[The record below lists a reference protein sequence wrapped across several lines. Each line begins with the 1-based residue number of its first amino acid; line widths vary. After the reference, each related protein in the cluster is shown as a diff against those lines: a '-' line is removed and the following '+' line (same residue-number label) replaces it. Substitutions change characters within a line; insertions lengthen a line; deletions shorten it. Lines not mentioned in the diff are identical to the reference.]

1 MTAKPPGPGATDA
14 RHLDPTGVDGA
25 TGDQANPWRTL
36 SFALQQLAPNQA
48 LYVHAGDYDGGVTS
62 PLDGPLWIIGEPGAR
77 IIDPPTLGVAP
88 LLTLK
93 NRSWVVR
100 DLEFVATVNGAIPLL
115 LRGATDTLVI
125 GVQIQNF
132 HAGAGI
138 VVRNSNDCGVIDC
151 TISGEQ
157 AWPRAGQ
164 LQEAHGLLIGSGSH
178 RVAIAG
184 CRSSNNRGDSIQI
197 QDEADNYNVKDPQ
210 RPPPDPPR
218 DIIVQDCILFESSVG
233 GPAIGENGVDVKS
246 CERVVIVGNEIY
258 GFRSNTTFP
267 NESRWGDAIVI
278 QCDADK
284 VIVEKNRIRDCGRA
298 ASVGATGIGA
308 GTHGVGK
315 VIFRFNRIYDM
326 KLQPGVG
333 LNTSGSGIRCSPAR
347 QIEIYHNTF
356 HALQYQQNIT
366 TGVAIRLGD
375 DGTVTRAVVLN
386 NIVSVAG
393 IALTV
398 NDVGRLGSRSNIYHA
413 ASGTYGQPIA
423 IDNQGRSLASWQL
436 SGNECNS
443 VDTDPQFVAPATHNY
458 RTQPA
463 SPARDTAVPI
473 SGSTQVVYGAG
484 PDIGAVETP

>member
-1 MTAKPPGPGATDA
+1 
-14 RHLDPTGVDGA
+14 
-25 TGDQANPWRTL
+25 
-36 SFALQQLAPNQA
+36 
-48 LYVHAGDYDGGVTS
+48 
-62 PLDGPLWIIGEPGAR
+62 
-77 IIDPPTLGVAP
+77 
-88 LLTLK
+88 
-93 NRSWVVR
+93 
-100 DLEFVATVNGAIPLL
+100 
-115 LRGATDTLVI
+115 
-125 GVQIQNF
+125 
-132 HAGAGI
+132 
-138 VVRNSNDCGVIDC
+138 
-151 TISGEQ
+151 
-157 AWPRAGQ
+157 
-164 LQEAHGLLIGSGSH
+164 
-178 RVAIAG
+178 
-184 CRSSNNRGDSIQI
+184 
-197 QDEADNYNVKDPQ
+197 
-210 RPPPDPPR
+210 
-218 DIIVQDCILFESSVG
+218 
-233 GPAIGENGVDVKS
+233 
-246 CERVVIVGNEIY
+246 
-258 GFRSNTTFP
+258 
-267 NESRWGDAIVI
+267 
-278 QCDADK
+278 